1 MLLPS
6 WSKAEGRC
14 QTMLLQEAAVLYTH
28 YDYLE
33 LPPGAPAAGIEA
45 AYETIKQRLSGH
57 SDEMLVR
64 LIHKAYAVLSDP
76 KRRGAYDQSL
86 VIEAQEAD
94 AELKACLDQPFGPK
108 LRYVQDVPAPLETAL
123 SAWAA

>member
-1 MLLPS
+1 
-6 WSKAEGRC
+6 
-14 QTMLLQEAAVLYTH
+14 VLYTH

-33 LPPGAPAAGIEA
+33 LPPGATAAGIEA
-45 AYETIKQRLSGH
+45 AYETIKQRLNGH

-86 VIEAQEAD
+86 AIEAREAD

-108 LRYVQDVPAPLETAL
+108 PRYVQEVPAPLETAL